1 MENSFI
7 YATIISVIF
16 FIIKFIEMRF
26 INRETKPLK
35 VLFMDSFIV
44 FICSILAQFVFEQ
57 FDNAKDLINSTEPT
71 QVFMG
76 KADF

>member
-1 MENSFI
+1 MENAFI
-7 YATIISVIF
+7 YATIISITF

-35 VLFMDSFIV
+35 VLFMDSLIV

-57 FDNAKDLINSTEPT
+57 FDNTKELINSSEPT
-71 QVFMG
+71 QVFTG